1 MSNVDKEKKRTYMV
15 QYVLIG
21 LMVLFIFISL
31 STGEYTLSFQDI
43 VRSIFR
49 YHPASDTDLV
59 LFEFRLPRIILAI
72 LVGFGLGIAGSIL
85 QSITKNGL
93 ADPGILGINSG
104 AGAAIVAY
112 MFFFQGVFHLDT
124 DSLWITLTI
133 PLIGLLGGFLA
144 AFIIFFLAKDRE
156 RLDSQKLILTG
167 IAINSGFGSL
177 AMYMSLKMKAQDFE
191 MASVWLNGSIYNA
204 NWQFILSI
212 LPWFLFIMP
221 LVIRRAY
228 FLDLFQLQETVMIGL
243 GVKVEKEKWLLLLC
257 AVGIIGACVSVSGSI
272 GFVGL
277 MSPHIARLLVGLKH
291 RNSLIVCGLLGSLLM
306 LIADFIGR
314 TVVSP
319 AEISVGIILSIIG
332 APYFVYLLVKAR
344 V

>member
-1 MSNVDKEKKRTYMV
+1 MDKEKKRTYLSLC
-15 QYVLIG
+15 VLICFI
-21 LMVLFIFISL
+21 VLVTFISL
-31 STGEYTLSFQDI
+31 SNGEYILSFQDI
-43 VRSIFR
+43 VKSIFR
-49 YHPASDTDLV
+49 YHPAGDTDLV
-59 LFEFRLPRIILAI
+59 LFQFRLPRIILAI

-112 MFFFQGVFHLDT
+112 MFFFQGMLNMNV
-124 DSLWITLTI
+124 DSLWIVLTI
-133 PLIGLLGGFLA
+133 PLIGLFGGFIA
-144 AFIIFFLAKDRE
+144 ALIIFFLAKDRE

-167 IAINSGFGSL
+167 IAINSGCGSL

-191 MASVWLNGSIYNA
+191 MAAVWLNGSIYNA

-212 LPWFLFIMP
+212 LPWFLLIIP
-221 LVIRRAY
+221 LIIRRAY
-228 FLDLFQLQETVMIGL
+228 SLDLFQLQETVMIGL

-272 GFVGL
+272 GFIGL
-277 MSPHIARLLVGLKH
+277 MSPHLARLLVGRKH
-291 RNSLIVCGLLGSLLM
+291 RNSLIVCGLIGSLFM

-314 TVVSP
+314 TIVAP
-319 AEISVGIILSIIG
+319 AEISAGIILSIIG
-332 APYFVYLLVKAR
+332 APYFVYLLVKTR

>member
-1 MSNVDKEKKRTYMV
+1 MDKEKKRTYLSSF
-15 QYVLIG
+15 VLIG
-21 LMVLFIFISL
+21 LIVLVIFISL
-31 STGEYTLSFQDI
+31 SNGEYILSFQNI
-43 VRSIFR
+43 VRSLFR
-49 YHPASDTDLV
+49 YHPDGDTDLV

-112 MFFFQGVFHLDT
+112 MFFFQGLLNVNVN
-124 DSLWITLTI
+124 SLWIVLTI
-133 PLIGLLGGFLA
+133 PLIGLLGGFIA
-144 AFIIFFLAKDRE
+144 ALIIFLLAKDRE

-177 AMYMSLKMKAQDFE
+177 AMYMSLKLKAQDFE

-212 LPWFLFIMP
+212 LPWFLLLIP
-221 LVIRRAY
+221 LIIRRAY
-228 FLDLFQLQETVMIGL
+228 ALDLFQLQETVMIGL

-257 AVGIIGACVSVSGSI
+257 AVGVIGACVSVSGSI
-272 GFVGL
+272 GFIGL

-291 RNSLIVCGLLGSLLM
+291 RNSLIVCGLIGSLFM

-314 TVVSP
+314 TIVAP
-319 AEISVGIILSIIG
+319 AEISAGIILSIIG

-344 V
+344 I